1 MKYKGTQ
8 KTDDTDDQ
16 QTESMLQ
23 FYLDMLT
30 IQSFNAFAIVV
41 YAKEYVDPEEFRVKA
56 KPYFKDIRN
65 LLDAQFNDDDEVLG
79 VLPIFEKRLY
89 TKFVF
94 VSYLAPYSSTLISV
108 AWQQNG

>member
-79 VLPIFEKRLY
+79 VLPIFEKR
-89 TKFVF
+89 
-94 VSYLAPYSSTLISV
+94 
-108 AWQQNG
+108 